1 MGYLNRPI
9 TSIEIESIIK
19 KMKKPKQ
26 IKVKAYSAPQGNSSK
41 YISKPLCI
49 LPKLFQKTEEDET
62 LPNSFCEA
70 TITLLP
76 KTDKSPTKQETYKYL

>member
-49 LPKLFQKTEEDET
+49 LPKLFQKTEEDRIFLSSFYKATTT
-62 LPNSFCEA
+62 LTPK
-70 TITLLP
+70 P
-76 KTDKSPTKQETYKYL
+76 KTLQKYPKRKL